1 MQDER
6 SENSEGHGVES
17 QQVDNERWELTLL
30 VLKEAIA
37 EAGIKDISEYKGEPL
52 NLRWHVFSQENDQD
66 VILKMQIGG
75 GFGRINADVS
85 LAIAAKLIVDEV
97 DNVLSQPDVARNLE
111 FTDEDRPEILRNHAR
126 MILKRYVAHIPV
138 VAFHSLSQALG
149 DAVQSHIKNVIEPS
163 LEEHREAV
171 GLPKDFTISPSEAF
185 SNELQSID
193 KQFTSLRKGFLGDKR
208 EWLTPEKLANL
219 GEEHEQLR
227 AGYEAA
233 KEYYNR
239 SRKLFFAARRSRTED
254 EWAEWWNT
262 LSSQTFPNLHYRC
275 LAEINNYQP
284 YELAHI
290 HLADNYGHGVEYFKK
305 LVSKANS
312 LKRQ

>member
-17 QQVDNERWELTLL
+17 QQVDNKRWELARS

-37 EAGIKDISEYKGEPL
+37 EAGIKDISEYKGESL

-66 VILKMQIGG
+66 VILKMQVGG

-97 DNVLSQPDVARNLE
+97 DNVLFQPDVARNLE
-111 FTDEDRPEILRNHAR
+111 FTGEDRPEILRNHAR
-126 MILKRYVAHIPV
+126 MILRRYVAHIPV
-138 VAFHSLSQALG
+138 VTFHILSQALG
-149 DAVQSHIKNVIEPS
+149 DAVQSHIKNVIEPA

-171 GLPKDFTISPSEAF
+171 GLTKDFTISPSEAF

-193 KQFTSLRKGFLGDKR
+193 RKFISLRKGFLGDKR
-208 EWLTPEKLANL
+208 ERLTPEKRAHLD
-219 GEEHEQLR
+219 EEYEQLR

-233 KEYYNR
+233 KDFYSQ
-239 SRKLFFAARRSRTED
+239 SRKAFFAGGHNRTND
-254 EWAEWWNT
+254 EWVKEWEM
-262 LSSQTFPNLHYRC
+262 LSSRIFPNLYYRC
-275 LAEINNYQP
+275 LADIDFYPP
-284 YELAHI
+284 YELAHS
-290 HLADNYGHGVEYFKK
+290 HLEENYGYSVEYIKK
-305 LVSKANS
+305 LISKAKS
-312 LKRQ
+312 LKRE

>member
-17 QQVDNERWELTLL
+17 QQVDNERWELAFS

-37 EAGIKDISEYKGEPL
+37 EAGIKDISEYDGEPL

-111 FTDEDRPEILRNHAR
+111 FTDEDRPKILRDHAR
-126 MILKRYVAHIPV
+126 MILRRYVAHIPV
-138 VAFHSLSQALG
+138 VAFHILSQALS
-149 DAVQSHIKNVIEPS
+149 DAIQSHIKNVIEPS
-163 LEEHREAV
+163 LEEHRETV

-185 SNELQSID
+185 SKELQNID
-193 KQFTSLRKGFLGDKR
+193 KQFTSLRKGFLGDRR
-208 EWLTPEKLANL
+208 EFLTPEKRAKL
-219 GEEHEQLR
+219 GEEYEQLR
-227 AGYEAA
+227 VEYEAA
-233 KEYYNR
+233 REFYNQ
-239 SRKLFFAARRSRTED
+239 SRKSFLATRRNRTED
-254 EWAEWWNT
+254 EWTEKWYT
-262 LSSQTFPNLHYRC
+262 LSSLMYPNLHYHC

-284 YELAHI
+284 HELAHK

-312 LKRQ
+312 LKR